1 MPSIGTS
8 GRFTSVPSG
17 RIGEEVVSVSRLK
30 GGKFRVRIGADS
42 FLLVERA
49 YVELMPYKGKKVSPE
64 EKARYLELEKEG
76 RVLAFGEGLAIR
88 RRLSPM
94 KMYRALLKKAEGNK
108 ALAMKVQGILKEEGL
123 IDERAFAEEY
133 AEDHSFRGVGPRR
146 ILEGLA
152 EEGVSRETRA
162 SLSLKE
168 DEKKARDYLPLMERK
183 FGFLPKRERVEKGT
197 GFLVRKGFSEG
208 LSRKV
213 SSEIRENSQE
223 RKKYLKTI
231 FLKIRTRLEGRYNDR
246 EVRSRVRL
254 ALLAKGFSLLEI
266 EEEERSHEQD
276 R

>member
-133 AEDHSFRGVGPRR
+133 AEEHSFRGVGPRR

-223 RKKYLKTI
+223 RKKYLKTT
-231 FLKIRTRLEGRYNDR
+231 FLKIRTRLEGRYNDG

-254 ALLAKGFSLLEI
+254 ALLAKGFSLQEI

>member
-133 AEDHSFRGVGPRR
+133 AEEHSFRGVGPRR

-152 EEGVSRETRA
+152 EEGVSSETRA

-223 RKKYLKTI
+223 RKKYLKTT
-231 FLKIRTRLEGRYNDR
+231 FLKIRTRLEGRYNDG

-254 ALLAKGFSLLEI
+254 ALLGKGFSLQEI

>member
-8 GRFTSVPSG
+8 GKCTSVPSG
-17 RIGEEVVSVSRLK
+17 RIGEEIVSVSRLK

-64 EKARYLELEKEG
+64 EKARYRELEKEG
-76 RVLAFGEGLAIR
+76 RVLAFGEGLALR

-108 ALAMKVQGILKEEGL
+108 ALALKIQGILKEEGL
-123 IDERAFAEEY
+123 LDEKAFAEEY
-133 AEDHSFRGVGPRR
+133 AEEHSFRGIGPRR

-168 DEKKARDYLPLMERK
+168 DEGKARDHLPVMERK
-183 FGFLPKRERVEKGT
+183 LGGLPKRERVEKGT
-197 GFLVRKGFSEG
+197 AFLVRKGFSEG
-208 LSRKV
+208 LSREV
-213 SSEIRENSQE
+213 ASDIRENKRE
-223 RKKYLKTI
+223 RKEYLKSS
-231 FLKIRTRLEGRYNDR
+231 FLKIRTGLEGRYNDQELR
-246 EVRSRVRL
+246 YRVRA
-254 ALLAKGFSLLEI
+254 ALLGKGFSLVEI
-266 EEEERSHEQD
+266 EEEERLYEQD

>member
-76 RVLAFGEGLAIR
+76 RVLAFGEGLALR

-108 ALAMKVQGILKEEGL
+108 VLAMKVQGILKEEGL

-133 AEDHSFRGVGPRR
+133 AEEHSFRGVGPRR

-223 RKKYLKTI
+223 RKKYLKTT
-231 FLKIRTRLEGRYNDR
+231 FLKIRTRLEGRYNDG

-254 ALLAKGFSLLEI
+254 ALLAKGFSLQEI

>member
-1 MPSIGTS
+1 M
-8 GRFTSVPSG
+8 PSG
-17 RIGEEVVSVSRLK
+17 RIGEEIVSVSRLK

-64 EKARYLELEKEG
+64 EKARYRELEKEG
-76 RVLAFGEGLAIR
+76 RVLAFGEGLALR

-108 ALAMKVQGILKEEGL
+108 ALALKIQGILKEEGL
-123 IDERAFAEEY
+123 LDEKAFAEEY
-133 AEDHSFRGVGPRR
+133 AEEHSFRGIGPRR

-168 DEKKARDYLPLMERK
+168 DEGKARDHLPVMERK
-183 FGFLPKRERVEKGT
+183 FGGLPKRERVEKGT
-197 GFLVRKGFSEG
+197 AFLVRKGFSEG

-213 SSEIRENSQE
+213 ASDIRENKRE
-223 RKKYLKTI
+223 RKEYLKSS
-231 FLKIRTRLEGRYNDR
+231 FLKIRTGLEGRYNDQELR
-246 EVRSRVRL
+246 YRVRA
-254 ALLAKGFSLLEI
+254 ALLGKGFSLVEI
-266 EEEERSHEQD
+266 EEEERLYEQD

>member
-76 RVLAFGEGLAIR
+76 RVLAFGEGLALR

-108 ALAMKVQGILKEEGL
+108 VLAMKVQGILKEEGL

-133 AEDHSFRGVGPRR
+133 AEEHSFRGVGPRR

-152 EEGVSRETRA
+152 EEGVSSETRA

-223 RKKYLKTI
+223 RKKYLKTT
-231 FLKIRTRLEGRYNDR
+231 FLKIRTRLEGRYNDG

-254 ALLAKGFSLLEI
+254 ALLAKGFSLQEI

>member
-1 MPSIGTS
+1 M
-8 GRFTSVPSG
+8 
-17 RIGEEVVSVSRLK
+17 
-30 GGKFRVRIGADS
+30 RIGADS

-76 RVLAFGEGLAIR
+76 RVLAFGEGLALR

-133 AEDHSFRGVGPRR
+133 AEEHSFRGVGPRR

-223 RKKYLKTI
+223 RKKYLKTT
-231 FLKIRTRLEGRYNDR
+231 FLKIRTRLEGRYNDG

-254 ALLAKGFSLLEI
+254 ALLAKGFSLQEI

>member
-1 MPSIGTS
+1 M
-8 GRFTSVPSG
+8 
-17 RIGEEVVSVSRLK
+17 
-30 GGKFRVRIGADS
+30 RIGADS

-133 AEDHSFRGVGPRR
+133 AEEHSFRGVGPRR

-208 LSRKV
+208 LSRQV
-213 SSEIRENSQE
+213 SSEIRENNQE
-223 RKKYLKTI
+223 RKKYLKTT
-231 FLKIRTRLEGRYNDR
+231 FLKIRTRLEGRYNDG

-254 ALLAKGFSLLEI
+254 ALLAKGFSLQEI

>member
-8 GRFTSVPSG
+8 GKCTSVPSG

-30 GGKFRVRIGADS
+30 GGKFRVRIGAGS

-64 EKARYLELEKEG
+64 EKARYRELEKEG
-76 RVLAFGEGLAIR
+76 RVLAFGEGLALR

-108 ALAMKVQGILKEEGL
+108 ALALKIQGILKEEGL
-123 IDERAFAEEY
+123 LDEKAFAEEY
-133 AEDHSFRGVGPRR
+133 AEEHSFRGIGPRR

-168 DEKKARDYLPLMERK
+168 DEGKARDHLPVMERK
-183 FGFLPKRERVEKGT
+183 FGGLPKRERVEKGT
-197 GFLVRKGFSEG
+197 AFLVRKGFSEG
-208 LSRKV
+208 LSREV
-213 SSEIRENSQE
+213 ASDIRENKRE
-223 RKKYLKTI
+223 RKEYLKSS
-231 FLKIRTRLEGRYNDR
+231 FLKIRTGLEGRYNDQELR
-246 EVRSRVRL
+246 YRVRA
-254 ALLAKGFSLLEI
+254 ALLGKGFSLVEI
-266 EEEERSHEQD
+266 EEEERLYEQD

>member
-8 GRFTSVPSG
+8 GKCTSVPSG
-17 RIGEEVVSVSRLK
+17 RIGEEIVSVSRLK

-64 EKARYLELEKEG
+64 EKARYRELEKEG
-76 RVLAFGEGLAIR
+76 RVLAFGEGLALR

-108 ALAMKVQGILKEEGL
+108 ALALKIQGILKEEGL
-123 IDERAFAEEY
+123 LDEEAFAEEY
-133 AEDHSFRGVGPRR
+133 AEEHSFRGIGPRR

-168 DEKKARDYLPLMERK
+168 DEGKARDHLPVMERK
-183 FGFLPKRERVEKGT
+183 FGALPKRERVEKGT
-197 GFLVRKGFSEG
+197 AFLVRKGFSEG

-213 SSEIRENSQE
+213 ASDIRENKRE
-223 RKKYLKTI
+223 RKEYLKSS
-231 FLKIRTRLEGRYNDR
+231 FLKIRTGLEGRYNDQELR
-246 EVRSRVRL
+246 YRVRA
-254 ALLAKGFSLLEI
+254 ALLGKGFSLVEI
-266 EEEERSHEQD
+266 EEEERLYEQD

>member
-17 RIGEEVVSVSRLK
+17 RTGEEIISVSRLK
-30 GGKFRVRIGADS
+30 GGKFRVKIGAES

-49 YVELMPYKGKKVSPE
+49 YVELMPYKGKKVAPE
-64 EKARYLELEKEG
+64 EKARYRELEKEG
-76 RVLAFGEGLAIR
+76 RILAFGEGLALR

-94 KMYRALLKKAEGNK
+94 KAYRALLKKAEGNK
-108 ALAMKVQGILKEEGL
+108 ALALKVQGILKEEGL
-123 IDERAFAEEY
+123 LDERAFAEEY
-133 AEDHSFRGVGPRR
+133 AEEHAFRGIGPRR

-162 SLSLKE
+162 ALSLKE
-168 DEKKARDYLPLMERK
+168 DEEKARGYLPLLERK
-183 FGFLPKRERVEKGT
+183 FGSLPKRERVGKGV

-213 SSEIRENSQE
+213 SAEIRENREE
-223 RKKYLKTI
+223 RKEYLKSSYLKT
-231 FLKIRTRLEGRYNDR
+231 RSRLEGRYNGL
-246 EVRSRVRL
+246 ELRSRVRL
-254 ALLAKGFSLLEI
+254 ALLGKGFSLQEI
-266 EEEERSHEQD
+266 EEEERFHEQD